1 MRRQRLEVLCHQ
13 RTEVEGLRRIGAPA
27 ENREHL
33 WRTGALLE
41 GIVSAPAEVR
51 CSVPSENRGGASVE
65 DRSTCGEQGARAEDG
80 SAVRRHS

>member
-13 RTEVEGLRRIGAPA
+13 RTKAEGLQRIGAPA

-41 GIVSAPAEVR
+41 GIVSSPAEVR
-51 CSVPSENRGGASVE
+51 CSVPSEDISVASAE
-65 DRSTCGEQGARAEDG
+65 DRSICGEQRPLADDG
-80 SAVRRHS
+80 SVVRR

>member
-1 MRRQRLEVLCHQ
+1 M
-13 RTEVEGLRRIGAPA
+13 EGLRRIGAPA

-51 CSVPSENRGGASVE
+51 CSVPSEDRGGASVE
-65 DRSTCGEQGARAEDG
+65 DRSTCGEQGACADDG
-80 SAVRRHS
+80 STVRRLS

>member
-13 RTEVEGLRRIGAPA
+13 RTKAEGLQRIGAPA

-51 CSVPSENRGGASVE
+51 CSVPSEDRVGASAE
-65 DRSTCGEQGARAEDG
+65 DKSIRGEQRPLADDG
-80 SAVRRHS
+80 SVVRR

>member
-1 MRRQRLEVLCHQ
+1 MCHQ
-13 RTEVEGLRRIGAPA
+13 RIEVECLRRIGAPE
-27 ENREHL
+27 ENREHVR
-33 WRTGALLE
+33 RTGALSE

-51 CSVPSENRGGASVE
+51 CSVPSEDRGGASVE